1 MVFMDE
7 LFSIQRLKTSFV
19 FLLLS
24 ETILSISNGPSTIV
38 EIIDWVG
45 CK

>member
-1 MVFMDE
+1 MEWFLWMSCF
-7 LFSIQRLKTSFV
+7 LYKTSFV

-24 ETILSISNGPSTIV
+24 VTILSISNGPLTIV
-38 EIIDWVG
+38 EFIDWVG